1 MQHMEGESI
10 DLKSS
15 GLSHCNCTSIKAMLL
30 LVLTRPLRS
39 ADLASFQ
46 LPNIRYLPEGLLL
59 TYQNKVEWESL

>member
-1 MQHMEGESI
+1 M
-10 DLKSS
+10 
-15 GLSHCNCTSIKAMLL
+15 SIKAMLL